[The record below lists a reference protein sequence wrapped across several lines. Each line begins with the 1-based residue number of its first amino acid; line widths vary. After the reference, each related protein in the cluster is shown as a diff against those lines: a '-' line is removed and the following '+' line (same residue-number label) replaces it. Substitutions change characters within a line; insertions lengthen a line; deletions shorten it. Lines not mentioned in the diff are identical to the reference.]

1 MAALDLGNVMGPQGP
16 QGEQGEIGPQGPQ
29 GPQGEP
35 GPPVDTSTLIQ
46 QSEKG
51 AANGVASLD
60 GNGKLAQMP
69 TAADVGALSVDA
81 ISSGNNTNGS
91 WVKFPDGTMVCYG
104 SKSLLD
110 VIPSQSTTD
119 FTIPLPQTFIAA
131 PQPQVS
137 IFHDTGVNYTVRAR
151 AATTTQIKIGVYNPS
166 QYESTGTVVSWFVI
180 GKWK

>member
-1 MAALDLGNVMGPQGP
+1 MASTNKTTNLQLSQFTND
-16 QGEQGEIGPQGPQ
+16 
-29 GPQGEP
+29 
-35 GPPVDTSTLIQ
+35 DTPKWLQ
-46 QSEKG
+46 DYNDDMEKIDAFSRTKG
-51 AANGVASLD
+51 QANGLASLNE
-60 GNGKLAQMP
+60 NGKLAQMP

-104 SKSLLD
+104 SKSLSGA
-110 VIPSQSTTD
+110 IPSQGTTD

-131 PQPQVS
+131 PKPQVS

-166 QYESTGTVVSWFVI
+166 QYESTGTIVSWFVI